1 MSSSAALRLD
11 RHAPQGAVSLG
22 PAEVVTVAADHV
34 TVRLRSSEVV
44 RAQVALAFTYE
55 PAIGDLALVAG
66 DSEAHYVIGIL
77 NGSGKTTLDLPG
89 DVDLRA
95 QGKLRLRSEQAVEI
109 QAPKITVEARNLEML
124 AGAVVERFR
133 SLRQRVTELVSLH
146 AGEQHTVVEGASRT
160 QSKSAAILT
169 EEKVTLNGREVH
181 LG

>member
-11 RHAPQGAVSLG
+11 RTSPQGNVSLG
-22 PAEVVTVAADHV
+22 PAEVLTVAPDHV
-34 TVRLRSSEVV
+34 TVRLGSGEVA

-55 PAIGDLALVAG
+55 PAVGDLALVAG
-66 DSEAHYVIGIL
+66 DGAAHYVIGIL

-95 QGKLRLRSEQAVEI
+95 QGKLRLRSEAGVEI
-109 QAPKITVEARNLEML
+109 QAPKISLEARSLELL

-133 SLRQRVTELVSLH
+133 SLRQRISELYSVQ
-146 AGEQHTVVEGASRT
+146 AGEQHTVVEGSSRT
-160 QSKSAAILT
+160 QAKSAAILS
-169 EEKVTLNGREVH
+169 EEKVTINGREVH